1 MVKTQLKKPRIEEA
15 RLSFCKWQKNPI
27 THFTWMVIR
36 LHLLTLLIVFGY
48 NIPLKA
54 QSAPVPTDTNQTKQQ
69 KGQQTYYAISRSSRD
84 STRSVFNFKAAPL
97 YVRVNPFSIYTGAG
111 SPKDRIAQSIE
122 LGKSFDVIDFGI
134 AFGRNA
140 LRPDTTLFLEGRV
153 TMDVANYGVFANE
166 MTIGVGRVF
175 DNQGSLML
183 ELTYSI
189 IAQISPRVGIGLTTG
204 YYDFS
209 NETAD
214 ASKTFYGIC
223 LRFGLLRTD
232 SGGLLGG
239 IGRGRGRPVRTS
251 RSHRVH
257 GH

>member
-1 MVKTQLKKPRIEEA
+1 MAIHVY
-15 RLSFCKWQKNPI
+15 
-27 THFTWMVIR
+27 
-36 LHLLTLLIVFGY
+36 LLLLLAVFGY
-48 NIPLKA
+48 GTTGIA
-54 QSAPVPTDTNQTKQQ
+54 QPAPTDTNQTKQQ
-69 KGQQTYYAISRSSRD
+69 KSQQTYYAISRSSQD

-97 YVRVNPFSIYTGAG
+97 YVRANPFSIYAGAG
-111 SPKDRIAQSIE
+111 NPRDRIAQSIE
-122 LGKSFDVIDFGI
+122 LGKSFDVIDVGI
-134 AFGRNA
+134 AFGRNS

-166 MTIGVGRVF
+166 MTIGAGRVF
-175 DNQGSLML
+175 DKQGSLML

-189 IAQISPRVGIGLTTG
+189 IAQVAPRLGIGLTTG

-209 NETAD
+209 NETTD
-214 ASKTFYGIC
+214 ASKTFYGIY

-239 IGRGRGRPVRTS
+239 IGRGRGRPVRAG